1 MNTAPRAQPSN
12 GRDAPRAP
20 APPPRR
26 VTTRPPPLSSTVSG
40 VYARPL
46 LEDDRANRDDM
57 ADFEALVR
65 RASTPP
71 PRRSDE
77 LDDMDDM
84 LAVGVLPLLPPP
96 GFHSVRPPLESYVA
110 ELREREEVV
119 TEKHETWKAKA
130 TIALPWT
137 LLFLGAIG
145 VAGGWFSRSD
155 VAQAVVADSTSAAS
169 ADVELGGT
177 VAAEPNSDVAT
188 VASRE
193 SARRRSE
200 RARSSDGHRVRTRD
214 EVRGARNEPAAPQEV
229 AAASPSP
236 SPSPSPSEAA
246 APPPRAA
253 EPAAESTS
261 NASIRMNQIIAHV
274 ERGQA
279 DAPTPSQ
286 TESNA
291 PSVPAAAATPIE
303 RPSRADVV
311 SALRRVAGAVDA
323 CTAETGSVTVHLIVA
338 PNGSVSSAQATG
350 RFAGTPEGACIVN
363 AVRRARFP
371 AFTSSSM
378 PIDFPFSLH

>member
-1 MNTAPRAQPSN
+1 
-12 GRDAPRAP
+12 
-20 APPPRR
+20 
-26 VTTRPPPLSSTVSG
+26 
-40 VYARPL
+40 
-46 LEDDRANRDDM
+46 
-57 ADFEALVR
+57 LVR

-96 GFHSVRPPLESYVA
+96 GFHSVRPPFESYVA

-119 TEKHETWKAKA
+119 NEKHATWKAKA

-155 VAQAVVADSTSAAS
+155 AAQAVVADSSSAAS

-177 VAAEPNSDVAT
+177 VAAEPNSDVAA

-200 RARSSDGHRVRTRD
+200 RARSSEGHRVRTRD
-214 EVRGARNEPAAPQEV
+214 EVRGARGEPAAPQAV

-236 SPSPSPSEAA
+236 SPSEAV

-291 PSVPAAAATPIE
+291 PSVPAAAATLIE

-371 AFTSSSM
+371 AFTASSM